1 VLQSTPPW
9 NPIIVNPERLRHAP
23 NVAIVGSSSPLGKE
37 LREII
42 ETSAFPVGNLSLL
55 ETEEYAGLLQEF
67 AGELQ
72 ITQIISPGIFA
83 DTDIAF
89 FACSPE
95 IIQAYAASGSAF
107 PELTIDLTQTGR
119 KGTVFLKG
127 VSEASLLQGLG
138 YYVNPHPAA
147 IALGRVLA
155 RMQSQ
160 FKLESASV
168 TVLCPASERGSAGV
182 NELQEQ
188 TVELLNFQSI
198 ESNVFR
204 GQLAFN
210 LLAEIETSRKME
222 QLVARQLSEL
232 LGMSLPPVGI
242 AAIQAPIF
250 SSHACSVFLKL
261 ADLATEEQIRSC
273 LSDARGGLIVHEEE
287 GLSPSPVTVVGSD
300 AVHIVR
306 IVVDPAR
313 PGNCFLWIV
322 SDNLRIAASNAIQI
336 AESLMFTAAPPC

>member
-1 VLQSTPPW
+1 LKYPD
-9 NPIIVNPERLRHAP
+9 VNPERLKQAP

-42 ETSAFPVGNLSLL
+42 ESSAFPVGKLTLL

-67 AGELQ
+67 AGEIR
-72 ITQIISPGIFA
+72 ITQIISPQAFV

-95 IIQAYAASGSAF
+95 IIEAYAASGSSF

-119 KGTVFLKG
+119 NGILFLKG
-127 VSEASLLQGLG
+127 VSPSSRLQGAG

-155 RMQSQ
+155 RIQSAYP
-160 FKLESASV
+160 LESASV
-168 TVLCPASERGSAGV
+168 TILSPASERGTAGV

-188 TVELLNFQSI
+188 TVELLNFQPI
-198 ESNVFR
+198 ESKVFN

-210 LLAEIETSRKME
+210 LLPEIEAANRTENLIR
-222 QLVARQLSEL
+222 RQLSEL
-232 LGMSLPPVGI
+232 LGDVMPPIGI
-242 AAIQAPIF
+242 ASIQAPVF
-250 SSHACSVFLKL
+250 HSHACSVFLRL
-261 ADLATEEQIRSC
+261 RETISPGQIAAC
-273 LSDARGGLIVHEEE
+273 LSGAGGSVTVHSED
-287 GLSPSPVTVVGSD
+287 GMSPSPVTVVGSD
-300 AVHIVR
+300 TIHIAR
-306 IVVDPAR
+306 ISADPAL
-313 PGNCFLWIV
+313 PGSCFLWMV

-336 AESLMFTAAPPC
+336 AESLMFASAPPR